1 MAALAGGDVA
11 KLRALSAV
19 PYKDQAQWFLNAFW
33 AGETGPCFSANEDK
47 AEEIW
52 AIVNKAVTLDKKKGE
67 EGCELDEWEAHQL
80 LESFGCTLTVEKM
93 RAVLKDIDLD
103 FNKMMSLTEYFI
115 FKFEVD
121 WKTLVNAPQ
130 GEEDK
135 EAVAAAAAKVDAAK
149 RAMAEVQASAE
160 RSREEAKKAEEEEA
174 QAAIAEKEATEAAD
188 AVLAAKAVADAA
200 LAELEAQE
208 KAFQDKMSKMEAD
221 GSNMELGIVKR
232 NRAKAELA
240 QLKASDPL
248 PLRTAKIT
256 QEAAVR
262 KLAKAHKKAAAA
274 AAAASAA
281 RATAAAAQAA
291 AEAAAAAAEA
301 AIPEAEAAFEAAQK
315 ALQEVKDQIKGAGQG
330 TFWWLDREL
339 IEAMKYMPQAKRAKM
354 EAKMA
359 ADKAARGE
367 SKQ

>member
-121 WKTLVNAPQ
+121 WKVLVNAPQ
-130 GEEDK
+130 GEDSDQVVEARRLVEAAQAALANVQATADK
-135 EAVAAAAAKVDAAK
+135 AKEEEEAAKAAAQKAQD
-149 RAMAEVQASAE
+149 
-160 RSREEAKKAEEEEA
+160 EAKNAEEEEA
-174 QAAIAEKEATEAAD
+174 QAVVAEGVAKQAEED
-188 AVLAAKAVADAA
+188 AAKAKEVAEAA
-200 LAELEAQE
+200 LAELTAQE
-208 KAFQDKMSKMEAD
+208 TAFHDKVRSCGGYAF
-221 GSNMELGIVKR
+221 VTPW
-232 NRAKAELA
+232 
-240 QLKASDPL
+240 QLCT
-248 PLRTAKIT
+248 RF
-256 QEAAVR
+256 
-262 KLAKAHKKAAAA
+262 AH
-274 AAAASAA
+274 
-281 RATAAAAQAA
+281 RI
-291 AEAAAAAAEA
+291 
-301 AIPEAEAAFEAAQK
+301 AIPLATCASTLPTSAISSHPATCCLSPRDVLPPPPPPHTQTHTNTHTHTRIL
-315 ALQEVKDQIKGAGQG
+315 LQQ
-330 TFWWLDREL
+330 
-339 IEAMKYMPQAKRAKM
+339 PQPLSLAYPMLSPYPFR
-354 EAKMA
+354 
-359 ADKAARGE
+359 
-367 SKQ
+367 